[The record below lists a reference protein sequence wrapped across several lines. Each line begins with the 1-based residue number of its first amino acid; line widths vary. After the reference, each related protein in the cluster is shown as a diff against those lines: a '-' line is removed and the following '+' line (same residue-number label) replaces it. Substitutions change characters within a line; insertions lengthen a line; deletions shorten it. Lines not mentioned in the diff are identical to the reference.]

1 MTAPNNTVDQLK
13 RDEDTVLYAYL
24 DSKGFWTIG
33 TGILIDKRR
42 GGGLRPEEND
52 FILNNRI
59 KLMREELIRRIPWTT
74 GLDDVRFA
82 ALLNMA
88 FQMGVDGLIAFKKT
102 LLLISVG
109 MYAKA
114 SVEMLDSKW
123 ALLDSPNRAKRIAKQ
138 IETGQWQ

>member
-13 RDEDTVLYAYL
+13 RDESTVLHVYQ

-33 TGILIDKRR
+33 TGILVDERR
-42 GGGLRPEEND
+42 GGGLLPEENE
-52 FILNNRI
+52 FILANRI
-59 KLMREELIRRIPWTT
+59 KLKRAELIRRLPWTT

-88 FQMGVDGLIAFKKT
+88 FQMGVDGLLGFSKS
-102 LLLISVG
+102 LQLISVG

-114 SVEMLDSKW
+114 AVEMLDSKW
-123 ALLDSPNRAKRIAKQ
+123 GRIDSPNRAKRIAKQ
-138 IETGQWQ
+138 IETGVWQ